1 MVGDTD
7 ADDVT
12 VACVLIV
19 DVADDVIEGVV
30 EGDGVPDG
38 VGVGEGVHVGDSE
51 IEGVALGGRFEG
63 VVDGVFDGVGVGLD
77 VGLCVGVGVGVGEGL
92 GVDVLVSVA
101 FALSLAVGVPEFD
114 DFGDFVVVPLAVEV
128 LVEVTESDGKLDR
141 EAVNVAI
148 DDSVGKALIV
158 ATFDALAVAEGDA
171 DPVAVAEDDGNKHPH
186 TTAGRF
192 AASTARD

>member
-38 VGVGEGVHVGDSE
+38 VGVGEGVQVGDSE

-101 FALSLAVGVPEFD
+101 LALSLAVGVPEFD

-128 LVEVTESDGKLDR
+128 LVEVTEREGKLDR
-141 EAVNVAI
+141 EALNVAI

-192 AASTARD
+192 AARTARD